1 MYLLLQM
8 FNVAMAIYVVHFNT
22 FAFNLIVGVMVSVLT
37 VSPDQ
42 VKPNTMKLVFVAS
55 LLSTQL

>member
-1 MYLLLQM
+1 M

-22 FAFNLIVGVMVSVLT
+22 FVFNRIVGVIVSVLT

>member
-1 MYLLLQM
+1 VYLLLQM

-22 FAFNLIVGVMVSVLT
+22 FVFNRIVGVIVSVLT